1 MNTIT
6 KLYEAATSQL
16 HDEEGAAMVEY
27 GLLIFFIALVV
38 MAVLAL
44 LGPQIE
50 LMFQQV
56 VDGITAANAT

>member
-56 VDGITAANAT
+56 VDGITAANA